1 MYKLIVFFLAIF
13 IFTNCGS
20 QEMDASE
27 GLKLINAKESSIRDL
42 SKKLKPG
49 EIVPLNESDELIDL
63 LLNFYRTNPQD
74 QNAPLCLDKVH
85 MIYSSTKRHEKSA
98 IYGDTL
104 VLEYPD
110 YINRPLILESMA
122 NVYDMYIFPRD
133 TSKVRYYNELLLK
146 ENKDISKEKREEI
159 QFKLDNLELTL
170 QEIIMKVNE

>member
-1 MYKLIVFFLAIF
+1 
-13 IFTNCGS
+13 
-20 QEMDASE
+20 
-27 GLKLINAKESSIRDL
+27 
-42 SKKLKPG
+42 
-49 EIVPLNESDELIDL
+49 
-63 LLNFYRTNPQD
+63 
-74 QNAPLCLDKVH
+74 
-85 MIYSSTKRHEKSA
+85 MIYSSTKRYEKSA